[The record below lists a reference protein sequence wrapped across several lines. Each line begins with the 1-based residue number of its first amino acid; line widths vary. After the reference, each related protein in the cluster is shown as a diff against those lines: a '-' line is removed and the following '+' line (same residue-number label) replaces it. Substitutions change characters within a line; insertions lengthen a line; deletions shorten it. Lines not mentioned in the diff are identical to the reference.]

1 MFLIPMYRKSQLDYI
16 KDSSRPEAVTFAKQV
31 LIDYR
36 LLIGSNIW
44 LMNRAIPSNIEQ
56 LSTVGVQLIIRVWSP
71 DINVS
76 RSRA

>member
-1 MFLIPMYRKSQLDYI
+1 MYRKSELDYF
-16 KDSSRPEAVTFAKQV
+16 KDSSRSEAVTFAKQV

-56 LSTVGVQLIIRVWSP
+56 LSTVGVQLIIRVWSS

-76 RSRA
+76 HSNKP